1 MTSPLD
7 SGDDKDKAV
16 DIILSGPN
24 NLSTPGTNF
33 MDALRLAHMLKE
45 RAILDL
51 EERAKESGANPATV
65 KRIRE
70 NALDLARTTPVEK
83 FLLSK
88 TCTKMASYLADAIAN
103 YRRDPNYKISKK
115 TAVLKSII
123 SVVDNN
129 SNINRFDA
137 GFPTPVSSAVPVIV
151 FGKRKDL
158 DQVISFILDR
168 SEVLCKS
175 CLHLSMKSH
184 QKKLN
189 KYYRRLKPEEWRD
202 GFRIKDSLAGIVL
215 GASKYRPLEL
225 LVVDELNHGFNPEYK
240 PGRKPVGRLGKF
252 HEAAYCF
259 NKVRQRCASDGTCA
273 MMFFATDDLVG
284 GRNQEAMKTFYEL
297 GEVIECCSDS
307 GVVVLTDKLGNT
319 VLTLKKE
326 ASND

>member
-1 MTSPLD
+1 MKNNQEEKE
-7 SGDDKDKAV
+7 DKEKAV
-16 DIILSGPN
+16 DIIMAGPS
-24 NLSTPGTNF
+24 NLSPPGTSF

-51 EERAKESGANPATV
+51 EEKAKESGANPSTI

-70 NALDLARTTPVEK
+70 DALDLARTTPIEK
-83 FLLSK
+83 FLLPK
-88 TCTKMASYLADAIAN
+88 TCNKIASYLAKGIPN

-123 SVVDNN
+123 SVVDNS

-168 SEVLCKS
+168 SEVMCRS
-175 CLHLSMKSH
+175 CLHLSMRSH

-202 GFRIKDSLAGIVL
+202 GIRLKDRLAGML
-215 GASKYRPLEL
+215 ADASKYRPVEL
-225 LVVDELNHGFNPEYK
+225 LVVDEINHGFNPEYH

-252 HEAAYCF
+252 NEAVHCF
-259 NKVRQRCASDGTCA
+259 NKVRQRCASDGICA

-284 GRNQEAMKTFYEL
+284 GRNQEAMKTFYDL
-297 GEVIECCSDS
+297 GEVLECCSDS
-307 GVVVLTDKLGNT
+307 GVIAITDRMGKA
-319 VLTLKKE
+319 VLTLNKE
-326 ASND
+326 GSNG

>member
-1 MTSPLD
+1 MASSLG
-7 SGDDKDKAV
+7 SSDDKEKAF
-16 DIILSGPN
+16 DIILSESSNRSVPV
-24 NLSTPGTNF
+24 TNF

-45 RAILDL
+45 QAIIDL
-51 EERAKESGANPATV
+51 EGRSKESGADPATV

-70 NALDLARTTPVEK
+70 NALDLARTTPIEK

-88 TCTKMASYLADAIAN
+88 TCTKMVSYLADAITN

-123 SVVDNN
+123 SVVDNS

-137 GFPTPVSSAVPVIV
+137 GFPNPISSAVPVIV
-151 FGKRKDL
+151 FGKRKEL

-202 GFRIKDSLAGIVL
+202 SFRIKDSLAGIVL
-215 GASKYRPLEL
+215 SASKYRPLEL

-240 PGRKPVGRLGKF
+240 PGRKPVGRMGKF

-259 NKVRQRCASDGTCA
+259 KKVRQRCAGDGTCA
-273 MMFFATDDLVG
+273 VMFFATDDIVG
-284 GRNQEAMKTFYEL
+284 GRNQEVMKTFYEL
-297 GEVIECCSDS
+297 AEVIECCSDS
-307 GVVVLTDKLGNT
+307 GVLVLSDRLGGV
-319 VLTLKKE
+319 VLTLKKDLP
-326 ASND
+326 ND